1 MSSSAHSTKSRP
13 LCSQATP
20 TTRGSGVSPPPS
32 LSRPAAAHARS
43 DGVSAAGP
51 GGQGREGAGGGGGR
65 GQSPGSPLRTI
76 TRAGLG
82 GATLLREVRAGL
94 PGPVRRA
101 RAAGQAGPAQPG
113 AGRRPWL
120 GRTLRRGGPRRPA
133 GGRSPRAGTRP
144 CILRDGGPR
153 ERPNGTSTFR
163 KPLQFLL
170 FVTRSCV
177 AQAGLRSV
185 SHNAELQSEC
195 ENSLFMLEIMCVY
208 CVHACA
214 RVARR
219 KCRGQRTT
227 FKKSVLPPCGFRE
240 SLRLGLPV
248 SAF

>member
-1 MSSSAHSTKSRP
+1 MDTTERRP
-13 LCSQATP
+13 QGALGHAGPLASPSPSPVVKLRPQHETTP
-20 TTRGSGVSPPPS
+20 TSFSGHALNPGFRVFFPPPS
-32 LSRPAAAHARS
+32 PSRPAAAHARS

-51 GGQGREGAGGGGGR
+51 GGQGREGSGGGGGR
-65 GQSPGSPLRTI
+65 GRSPGSPLRTI

-82 GATLLREVRAGL
+82 GATPQREVRAGL

-177 AQAGLRSV
+177 AQAGLRGV

-195 ENSLFMLEIMCVY
+195 ENSFY
-208 CVHACA
+208 A
-214 RVARR
+214 
-219 KCRGQRTT
+219 
-227 FKKSVLPPCGFRE
+227 
-240 SLRLGLPV
+240 
-248 SAF
+248 